1 MKNLYVGAAKVNIDL
16 TEELQPYP
24 SFNRV
29 PFEGVYSECNM
40 RVIVVDNGKTQAAV
54 LGYDLGGIPS
64 DPELKHKIEAKFGI
78 TAEHI
83 FLTATHNHTGC
94 DIVMSPDREDRK
106 KAAGYQKLLEERTM
120 EALEKARKNMRCARY
135 GYGEGKSY
143 INGNR
148 DMATSMGTFTQGYE
162 PEGYCDRT
170 VSVMKFVDENDDLI
184 AAVVNYG
191 MHATLGFL
199 DVDVDGKT
207 KSSGNIPGIAEEYV
221 EARYGNDSVVLW
233 TSAAAGD
240 QNPELYCL
248 RDYGEDGFPYMARLV
263 PGLQYNMIRI
273 MGKRHGVD
281 ICNTIDRI
289 DTYSSRMPLKFGQK
303 MIELP
308 AQKFEAPFD
317 HQRINDLTNH
327 IYKPEPGEELP
338 VAVPDEEHT
347 VPLYIQ
353 ELIFGDIAFVGVAA
367 EIYALIGKA
376 CKEISPYRKTMVITH
391 IGPNAGYVIDRTS
404 VSHQCFE
411 QFGPIRAG
419 GCDEV
424 IAEGV
429 RSLFDD
435 MLEDT

>member
-1 MKNLYVGAAKVNIDL
+1 
-16 TEELQPYP
+16 
-24 SFNRV
+24 
-29 PFEGVYSECNM
+29 
-40 RVIVVDNGKTQAAV
+40 
-54 LGYDLGGIPS
+54 
-64 DPELKHKIEAKFGI
+64 
-78 TAEHI
+78 
-83 FLTATHNHTGC
+83 
-94 DIVMSPDREDRK
+94 
-106 KAAGYQKLLEERTM
+106 M
-120 EALEKARKNMRCARY
+120 EALQKAMSSMKSARY

-148 DMATSMGTFTQGYE
+148 DMSTPMGTFTQGYE

-170 VSVMKFVDENDDLI
+170 VSVMKFVDEEENLI

-191 MHATLGFL
+191 MHATLAYF

-207 KSSGNIPGIAEEYV
+207 KSSGNIPGIAEEYT
-221 EARYGNDSVVLW
+221 ENRYGKDAVVLW

-248 RDYGEDGFPYMARLV
+248 RDYGEDGFPYMARLI

-281 ICNTIDRI
+281 ICDAIDRI
-289 DTYSSRMPLKFGQK
+289 HTYSRKMPLRFGQK
-303 MIELP
+303 IIELP
-308 AQKFEAPFD
+308 AQKFEVPFD
-317 HQRINDLTNH
+317 GQRINDLTNH
-327 IYKPEPGEELP
+327 IYKPEPGEKLP

-347 VPLYIQ
+347 VPLYLQ
-353 ELIFGDIAFVGVAA
+353 EMVLGDIAFVGVAA
-367 EIYALIGKA
+367 ELYALIGKA
-376 CKEISPYRKTMVITH
+376 CKEISPYRKTMIITH
-391 IGPNAGYVIDRTS
+391 VGPNAGYVIDKTS

-419 GCDEV
+419 ACDEV

-435 MLEDT
+435 MMEDA